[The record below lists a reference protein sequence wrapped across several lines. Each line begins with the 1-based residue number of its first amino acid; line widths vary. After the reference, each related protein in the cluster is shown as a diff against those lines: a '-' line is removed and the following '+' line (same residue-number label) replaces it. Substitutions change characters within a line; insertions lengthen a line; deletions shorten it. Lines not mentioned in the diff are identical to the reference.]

1 MENEVIVKKNG
12 ETVIPAGLRKKFK
25 IKGDTKMDVVETS
38 EGILFKPKSKRST
51 WDLMGAYSHVATPE
65 EVKKEIDKL
74 REHDA

>member
-1 MENEVIVKKNG
+1 MANEVVVKKNG

-25 IKGDTKMDVVETS
+25 IEEDTKMDVVETS

-51 WDLMGAYSHVATPE
+51 WDLMGAYAHVATPE

-74 REHDA
+74 REQDE